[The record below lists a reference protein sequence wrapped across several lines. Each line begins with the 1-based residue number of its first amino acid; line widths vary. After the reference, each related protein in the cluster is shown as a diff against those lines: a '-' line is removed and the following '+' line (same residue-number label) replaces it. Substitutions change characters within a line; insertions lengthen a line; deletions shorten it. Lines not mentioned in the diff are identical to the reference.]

1 MSRKP
6 KVTVDGNTISGTT
19 EDIVDVLKSAT
30 DKITS
35 NGKYS
40 KIQLKKA
47 KIKDS
52 LFLEVEYSESIAD
65 GTNTVKK
72 DCTAPVHDDLKNAFS
87 KLDDHLCGLCY
98 QYNSISELDI
108 ENTKAKGFTIG
119 GSGDN
124 EGVVLIGSRDLDD
137 GSVLNLVSPFKKW
150 DSDYE
155 EISELSEAI
164 ETCKHEVKLYLFE
177 AKHKPEAQQEL
188 PFGEEI
194 SANQFDDEE

>member
-1 MSRKP
+1 MTKKS
-6 KVTVDGNTISGTT
+6 KVKVEGNTISGTA

-52 LFLEVEYSESIAD
+52 LFLEVEYSETIAD

-72 DCTAPVHDDLKNAFS
+72 DCTAPVHDDLKNAFAE
-87 KLDDHLCGLCY
+87 LDDHLSRICEQWTTNNRFDETQC
-98 QYNSISELDI
+98 
-108 ENTKAKGFTIG
+108 KGFTIG

-124 EGVVLIGSRDLDD
+124 EGVTLIGSREIKY
-137 GSVLNLVSPFKKW
+137 GVLNIVSPFTKW
-150 DSDYE
+150 DSEYE
-155 EISELSEAI
+155 NIIELGEAI

-177 AKHKPEAQQEL
+177 GKHQPAQQKL
-188 PFGEEI
+188 PFEDI
-194 SANQFDDEE
+194 RN